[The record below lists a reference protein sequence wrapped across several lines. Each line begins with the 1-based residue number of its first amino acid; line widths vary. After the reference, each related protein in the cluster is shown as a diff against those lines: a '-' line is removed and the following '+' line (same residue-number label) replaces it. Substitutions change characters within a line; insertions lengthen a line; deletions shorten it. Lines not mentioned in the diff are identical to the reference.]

1 MARRT
6 AILLALTGSVLSIG
20 CASTPS
26 ASIAYLPALA
36 GDYFQLAS
44 RATGTRYHVYVRLPE
59 GYAAAA
65 GRRYPTVY
73 LLDGDSTFPMLA
85 PQHLFLTM
93 DDALPEAIIVGIA
106 YGGFGEVNRRGFDF
120 MPPGSERQA
129 GAPAF
134 QAMLKDELI
143 PQIETRFRTDA
154 TRRILVGQSR
164 GGSFVLY
171 SAFTDPDLFWGRI
184 ASNPSIPPTP
194 DFFNGTP
201 AAATRKDLALVVV
214 NGTRDLPRLRP
225 QTQAWFAQWRGRSA
239 APWALHA
246 IDLDGGTHAADLPNA
261 YRLGLHALFDA
272 PGADLLPKGEGDG
285 SR

>member
-6 AILLALTGSVLSIG
+6 ALLLAVTSSLLSIG
-20 CASTPS
+20 CASTPVGS
-26 ASIAYLPALA
+26 TAYLPALA
-36 GDYFQLAS
+36 GDYFPLAS
-44 RATGTRYHVYVRLPE
+44 HATGARYHIYVRLPE
-59 GYAAAA
+59 GYAEAPDK
-65 GRRYPTVY
+65 RYPTVY

-85 PQHLFLTM
+85 PQHLFLTY
-93 DDALPEAIIVGIA
+93 DDALPEAIVVGIA
-106 YGGFGEVNRRGFDF
+106 YGGFGEVNRRGIDF
-120 MPPGSERQA
+120 MPPGSAREA

-143 PQIETRFRTDA
+143 PRIEVRFRTDP

-164 GGSFVLY
+164 GGSFVLF

-184 ASNPSIPPTP
+184 ASNPAIPPTP

-201 AAATRKDLALVVV
+201 AAATRKDLTLVVV

-225 QTQAWFAQWRGRSA
+225 QTQAWFAQWRGRP

-246 IDLDGGTHAADLPNA
+246 IDLDGGTHAADLPSA
-261 YRLGLHALFDA
+261 YRLGLHALFDPPPA
-272 PGADLLPKGEGDG
+272 RARAE
-285 SR
+285 

>member
-6 AILLALTGSVLSIG
+6 AFLLALASLLSIG
-20 CASTPS
+20 CAATSTPPATIGS
-26 ASIAYLPALA
+26 LPSLA
-36 GDYFQLAS
+36 GDYFPLAS
-44 RATGTRYHVYVRLPE
+44 HATGGRYHIHVRLPE
-59 GYAAAA
+59 GYAEAIEK
-65 GRRYPTVY
+65 RYPTVY

-85 PQHLFLTM
+85 PQHLFLTY
-93 DDALPEAIIVGIA
+93 DDALPEAIVVGIA
-106 YGGFGEVNRRGFDF
+106 YGGFGEVNRRGIDF
-120 MPPGSERQA
+120 MPPGSAREA

-143 PQIETRFRTDA
+143 PRIEGRFRSDP

-184 ASNPSIPPTP
+184 ASNPSIPPTA

-201 AAATRKDLALVVV
+201 GAATRKDLVLAVV

-225 QTQAWFAQWRGRSA
+225 QTQAWFAQWRGRP
-239 APWALHA
+239 APWVLHA
-246 IDLDGGTHAADLPNA
+246 IDLEGGTHAADLPSA
-261 YRLGLHALFDA
+261 YRLGLHALFD
-272 PGADLLPKGEGDG
+272 PLPAGKRPE
-285 SR
+285 